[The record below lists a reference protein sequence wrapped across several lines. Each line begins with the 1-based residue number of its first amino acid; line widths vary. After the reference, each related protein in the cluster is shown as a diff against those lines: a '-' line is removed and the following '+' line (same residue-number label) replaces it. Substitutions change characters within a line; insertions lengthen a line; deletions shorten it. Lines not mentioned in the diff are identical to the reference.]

1 MNYKNIALRAAE
13 QAGDYLVKEFSKG
26 IINWKLK
33 QSHEIVTKA
42 DINSER
48 IILSV
53 LKKYTPEFSILS
65 EELGLIRPSLP
76 DVPLKVRRTKG
87 VMNEKKTVTPPSP
100 FLSQEGEG
108 HASDYLWVVD
118 PLDGTTNFCVHN
130 PLFSVSIGLYYK
142 AKPLVG
148 VVYVPYLKEMYVAE
162 KGQGAYLNGHKLKVS
177 KTKDIKK
184 SFLTYCHGSESKHIK
199 RAVELYKYFKL
210 KSLDMRQLGSAAIE
224 LAWVAAGR
232 TESIVIPGTKPWD
245 AAAGIL
251 LVQEAGG
258 RVTNF
263 KNKPWSIYDVKGKVV
278 ANVDLLATNGKIHKI
293 ILNHI

>member
-1 MNYKNIALRAAE
+1 MNYKNIAARAA
-13 QAGDYLVKEFSKG
+13 QKAGDYLVKEFSKG
-26 IINWKLK
+26 IISWELK

-42 DINSER
+42 DLTSEK
-48 IILSV
+48 IILSE
-53 LKKYTPEFSILS
+53 LKKYTPDFSILS
-65 EELGLIRPSLP
+65 EESGLMRTFSHDI
-76 DVPLKVRRTKG
+76 PLKVRGIKG
-87 VMNEKKTVTPPSP
+87 VMNRKKIITPPNHL
-100 FLSQEGEG
+100 LSQEGENKE
-108 HASDYLWVVD
+108 SDYLWVVD

-148 VVYVPYLKEMYVAE
+148 AVYVPYLKEMYVAE

-258 RVTNF
+258 KVTDF
-263 KNKPWSIYDVKGKVV
+263 KNKPWSIYDRQGKVM
-278 ANVDLLATNGKIHKI
+278 ANIDLLATNGKIHKI
-293 ILNHI
+293 ILSKL